1 MKPLLRSL
9 ASVLASILFIV
20 PLPARSSSLDGKWKL
35 DYWEQGRVPVVS
47 PEGMAGIDFKTVEAT
62 VPGNVELDLL
72 RAGLIEDPQTDSNV
86 YLLEPWES
94 FQWRYSRV
102 FPTPATEEGGSAELR
117 FEGIDCFADIW
128 LNGHHAGSTD
138 NMLVS
143 HAFDVTELLR
153 PEGQE
158 NRLEVY
164 LRSSVL
170 EGRKQITPSLSRNSP
185 SPESIYVRR
194 APHTYG
200 WDIMPRLVSAG
211 LWRSVVLEVH
221 PKAWIRDTYW
231 YVESLRPEHARIYL
245 DYTLALPPDFCTGS
259 LKAAW
264 RISRDGKTAAEG
276 ETTPDAHAGR
286 IQITVP
292 EPELWWPRGYGEHPL
307 YDVEFQLQD
316 AGGRLGHAMQASGHT
331 DRGPR
336 PQRNPYDGAA
346 RALPFLCQRRAHLH
360 QRQQLD
366 AHGRLPQPGSRAS
379 GGRFRH
385 RAGSQLQHAPLLGR
399 ECL

>member
-1 MKPLLRSL
+1 MRRIFTSL
-9 ASVLASILFIV
+9 FLCLAGL
-20 PLPARSSSLDGKWKL
+20 LPAHLAEAQSISLDGTWTL
-35 DYWEQGRVPVVS
+35 DYWQQGKTPVRGPEQMDGVH
-47 PEGMAGIDFKTVEAT
+47 FQTVAAS

-102 FPTPATEEGGSAELR
+102 FPTPATEEGGSVELR
-117 FEGIDCFADIW
+117 FEGIDCYADIW

-211 LWRSVVLEVH
+211 LWRSVALEVH

-231 YVESLRPEHARIYL
+231 YVESLRPENARIYL

-286 IQITVP
+286 IQITVT
-292 EPELWWPRGYGEHPL
+292 EP
-307 YDVEFQLQD
+307 
-316 AGGRLGHAMQASGHT
+316 
-331 DRGPR
+331 
-336 PQRNPYDGAA
+336 
-346 RALPFLCQRRAHLH
+346 
-360 QRQQLD
+360 
-366 AHGRLPQPGSRAS
+366 
-379 GGRFRH
+379 
-385 RAGSQLQHAPLLGR
+385 
-399 ECL
+399 

>member
-1 MKPLLRSL
+1 MTSLFLCLAGLLSASL
-9 ASVLASILFIV
+9 AEAQPI
-20 PLPARSSSLDGKWKL
+20 SLDGSDWTL
-35 DYWEQGRVPVVS
+35 DYWQQGKTPVRGPEQMDGVR
-47 PEGMAGIDFKTVEAT
+47 FQTVAAS

-102 FPTPATEEGGSAELR
+102 FATPATEEGGCVELR

-276 ETTPDAHAGR
+276 ETTARVYDPKRFRRFH
-286 IQITVP
+286 V
-292 EPELWWPRGYGEHPL
+292 HPL
-307 YDVEFQLQD
+307 HRLKIRRDALPQQLFLSQLCCRFIRGTQFYFVKLQRFNGKTPCNSIVHRIPLLLND
-316 AGGRLGHAMQASGHT
+316 RYYIIRGTLQGTVIYT
-331 DRGPR
+331 DSPIIFLKLIITYISVKRITK
-336 PQRNPYDGAA
+336 QRN
-346 RALPFLCQRRAHLH
+346 F
-360 QRQQLD
+360 
-366 AHGRLPQPGSRAS
+366 
-379 GGRFRH
+379 
-385 RAGSQLQHAPLLGR
+385 
-399 ECL
+399 